1 MPCQFD
7 ITTALQDYQLPDM
20 SKGYVNATAVTGP
33 AELLTILKL
42 RELIKDEVNWGEAI
56 PADIFVFSD
65 EESAD
70 RTVTK
75 CGGLPYWKKA
85 DPWPTNLD
93 GVPMVF
99 LGQINFDQSRG
110 LVGTVPGNILTIF
123 GDADDEDDGFYHS
136 LSSVWMKIDDG
147 VALID
152 KQPAGVKS
160 FRGVSGHWCRCSQY
174 PNAQPKRG
182 KWHEFSF
189 RGIDLRGA
197 FCVTQIQATQ
207 ISLARGC
214 PESTCLHR

>member
-1 MPCQFD
+1 MPSQFD
-7 ITTALQDYQLPDM
+7 ITSALQDYQLPDM

-123 GDADDEDDGFYHS
+123 GDADDEDDGQ
-136 LSSVWMKIDDG
+136 G
-147 VALID
+147 
-152 KQPAGVKS
+152 
-160 FRGVSGHWCRCSQY
+160 
-174 PNAQPKRG
+174 
-182 KWHEFSF
+182 
-189 RGIDLRGA
+189 
-197 FCVTQIQATQ
+197 
-207 ISLARGC
+207 
-214 PESTCLHR
+214 